1 MDYIKQ
7 HDAISKKPD
16 LNLPLE
22 ESFIFPTAIY
32 HLKAASMPE
41 TVSRKNIVDF
51 ILKRRIIDPGGRVKS
66 NRLGWQ
72 SRDLVEDSLKSPD
85 LISLW
90 DTVLDCTKA
99 IAAKQSLSDQ
109 YEFFVGSAWANIN
122 QAHNQYNV
130 SHCHPG
136 TYYAAIYYVQCGPG
150 SGDLVIN
157 DPRPAASFSLPHNSQ
172 DDPIYNMPSINMA
185 PVEGD
190 LVLMPGW
197 LMHAVLGNDGDD
209 AERLV
214 IASNVVIR

>member
-90 DTVLDCTKA
+90 DT
-99 IAAKQSLSDQ
+99 
-109 YEFFVGSAWANIN
+109 
-122 QAHNQYNV
+122 NQYNV